1 MDHGD
6 RLSFL
11 DRPVPP
17 QFQVRRIA
25 VAPGTQRAVSEG
37 EWADAL
43 VVVERGTIE
52 LECLDGAR
60 RSFGSGDVL
69 CLRRLPLRLLRN
81 RGRRPVLVTAISR
94 RR

>member
-6 RLSFL
+6 GRSFL
-11 DRPVPP
+11 GRRVPP
-17 QFQVRRIA
+17 GFQVRQLA
-25 VAPGTQRAVSEG
+25 VAPGAKRPVQEG

-43 VVVERGTIE
+43 LVVERGTIE
-52 LECLDGAR
+52 LECRNGAR
-60 RSFGSGDVL
+60 RSFGSGDIL

-81 RGRRPVLVTAISR
+81 RGHSPVLVIALSR

>member
-1 MDHGD
+1 MEHGD

-11 DRPVPP
+11 DRRVPP
-17 QFQVRRIA
+17 RFQVRRIA
-25 VAPGTQRAVSEG
+25 VAPGAERAVQQD
-37 EWADAL
+37 EWDDAL
-43 VVVERGTIE
+43 VVIERGTIE

-69 CLRRLPLRLLRN
+69 CLRRLSPRLLRN
-81 RGRRPVLVTAISR
+81 RGRGLVLVSAISR

>member
-1 MDHGD
+1 MDHGE

-11 DRPVPP
+11 DRRVPP
-17 QFQVRRIA
+17 QFQVRQIA
-25 VAPGTQRAVSEG
+25 VAPGGERTVQEG

-60 RSFGSGDVL
+60 RSFGSGDML
-69 CLRRLPLRLLRN
+69 CLRRLRLRLLRN
-81 RGRRPVLVTAISR
+81 RGHGPVLLIAISR

>member
-6 RLSFL
+6 RLLFL
-11 DRPVPP
+11 DRRVPP
-17 QFQVRRIA
+17 GFQVRQIA
-25 VAPGTQRAVSEG
+25 VAPGAERAVQES

-43 VVVERGTIE
+43 LVVERGTIE
-52 LECLDGAR
+52 LECRNGAR
-60 RSFGSGDVL
+60 RSFGSGDIL

-81 RGRRPVLVTAISR
+81 RGHSPVLVIALSR

>member
-11 DRPVPP
+11 GRWVPP
-17 QFQVRRIA
+17 KFQVRQVVVPPSAERT
-25 VAPGTQRAVSEG
+25 VQEG

-43 VVVERGTIE
+43 VVVERGEIE
-52 LECLDGAR
+52 IECRNGAR

-69 CLRRLPLRLLRN
+69 CLRRLPVRLLRN
-81 RGRRPVLVTAISR
+81 RGHGPVLLTAISR

>member
-1 MDHGD
+1 MDHGE

-11 DRPVPP
+11 DRRVPP

-25 VAPGTQRAVSEG
+25 VPPGAERPVG
-37 EWADAL
+37 EAAWDDAL
-43 VVVERGTIE
+43 VVVERGQLE
-52 LECLDGAR
+52 LESLNGAR

-69 CLRRLPLRLLRN
+69 CLRRLSLRLLRN
-81 RGRRPVLVTAISR
+81 RGHGPVLLTAVSR